1 MTTTRT
7 SKTHPLRVD
16 FVDLE
21 GPGRLGLTLAPGK
34 NQASK
39 QSYTWQRD
47 LAADLDRLTGHYR
60 ADLLVT
66 LIEDHEIRSL
76 GIASLSDEATTRGIR
91 WLHHPIA
98 DGGLPPDSAALDPPL
113 TVIHTALDADQN
125 VVVHCA
131 GGLGRTGT
139 IAGCILID
147 RGCPPGEALARIRRA
162 RGPRCPENEAQRAF
176 IQRHLGLRGRIAG
189 TVLGAAI
196 GDAMGAP
203 VEFIESVDTIR
214 QRYGPDGITG
224 FVDVRGHGDTRH
236 ARYTDDTQMAE
247 CVARGLLDSGAPG
260 ATLDDV
266 MNAIAP
272 RFIAWSQ
279 SPDLAGRAPGNA
291 CLSGCRALAA
301 GAPWHQAGGP
311 TAGGCGSVMRAYPFG
326 LVWSLD
332 PHKAARMAAE
342 HSRLTHGDPI
352 ALAASASMA
361 GAIARLLTAVPDDQ
375 ILDAMVADAREYSP
389 KTADMIARA
398 IAEARDGTPPEVTL
412 DRLRSWAAHEAI
424 AAGAYLLARNPDDT
438 RLAILEGANTPGDS
452 DSIATLAGAL
462 LGARNGLAS
471 LPADWI
477 RDVERSTE
485 LLALAGRLHSTLEPD
500 PPEGPR

>member
-147 RGCPPGEALARIRRA
+147 RGCPPGNR
-162 RGPRCPENEAQRAF
+162 
-176 IQRHLGLRGRIAG
+176 
-189 TVLGAAI
+189 
-196 GDAMGAP
+196 
-203 VEFIESVDTIR
+203 
-214 QRYGPDGITG
+214 
-224 FVDVRGHGDTRH
+224 
-236 ARYTDDTQMAE
+236 
-247 CVARGLLDSGAPG
+247 
-260 ATLDDV
+260 
-266 MNAIAP
+266 
-272 RFIAWSQ
+272 
-279 SPDLAGRAPGNA
+279 
-291 CLSGCRALAA
+291 
-301 GAPWHQAGGP
+301 
-311 TAGGCGSVMRAYPFG
+311 
-326 LVWSLD
+326 
-332 PHKAARMAAE
+332 
-342 HSRLTHGDPI
+342 
-352 ALAASASMA
+352 
-361 GAIARLLTAVPDDQ
+361 
-375 ILDAMVADAREYSP
+375 
-389 KTADMIARA
+389 
-398 IAEARDGTPPEVTL
+398 
-412 DRLRSWAAHEAI
+412 
-424 AAGAYLLARNPDDT
+424 
-438 RLAILEGANTPGDS
+438 
-452 DSIATLAGAL
+452 
-462 LGARNGLAS
+462 
-471 LPADWI
+471 
-477 RDVERSTE
+477 
-485 LLALAGRLHSTLEPD
+485 
-500 PPEGPR
+500 